1 MKILLILLNS
11 HIFPI
16 SLKSSREM
24 ISYIKKSRKEKLQDR
39 NILDYLLKL
48 QHILNLLKISF
59 RPKRKGL
66 KPWKNKLRR

>member
-1 MKILLILLNS
+1 
-11 HIFPI
+11 
-16 SLKSSREM
+16 M
-24 ISYIKKSRKEKLQDR
+24 ISYIKKSRKGKLQDR